1 MPLLQ
6 HGWLPCRRVRTA
18 TSRARGAVDPR
29 VACWGSQEAVGL
41 GRSHEQ
47 QVGSFRHCCSQYI
60 YNALRR
66 AAVCCLKHSAL
77 CGVAATPLKVTVALT
92 FCPFWLLVT
101 TWSGLIRL
109 MGPGG
114 PGMVRNAMAKRFPL
128 ESPEALE
135 SIAPYLYQI
144 TAARGSGEYALN
156 LLLEPG
162 AWARRPLCERLLPL
176 QGGKLS
182 SPINHICVS
191 CSRSDAL
198 PLARA
203 HFLNTVTL

>member
-1 MPLLQ
+1 MGGYLAAVYALQ
-6 HGWLPCRRVRTA
+6 HPEHVAQLILVSPVGVPRKPSDWDDRMSNRLVLFVTA
-18 TSRARGAVDPR
+18 AAN
-29 VACWGSQEAVGL
+29 
-41 GRSHEQ
+41 
-47 QVGSFRHCCSQYI
+47 I

-128 ESPEALE
+128 ESPEARE